1 MATLRPAPMIELK
14 AGDVLH
20 ITAACSVQ
28 FTKPVM
34 FRLIKV
40 RHDLVTYDHWIWL
53 DGYQLDAKG
62 EAAARREIFVL
73 RAGLTVQRRTAPA
86 QLGRSR
92 SNVRA

>member
-1 MATLRPAPMIELK
+1 MIELS

-28 FTKPVM
+28 FAKPMM

-40 RHDLVTYDHWIWL
+40 RHDLVTYDHWVWL

-62 EAAARREIFVL
+62 DAVARREIFVL
-73 RAGLTVQRRTAPA
+73 RAGLTVRRRTAPM
-86 QLGRSR
+86 QSR
-92 SNVRA
+92 RPVSNARA

>member
-1 MATLRPAPMIELK
+1 MIELR

-28 FTKPVM
+28 FTNPMM
-34 FRLIKV
+34 FRLIKA

-62 EAAARREIFVL
+62 EAVARREIFVL
-73 RAGLTVQRRTAPA
+73 WAGLTVQRPAAPT
-86 QLGRSR
+86 QPRRSVSDAR
-92 SNVRA
+92 V